1 MLMAPRA
8 GITPFFKTIALKNER
23 KSVEAG
29 RPIYEDVEVVDIR
42 FSGSKDVYTF
52 PTQQIS
58 HWETDEETQEQRQ
71 LTYAERWPKQ
81 YQQFKAK
88 MQQTKSGTPLDYIP
102 FLTDAKRAEL
112 RALAIYTVEALAEL
126 DGQPLKNLGI
136 GGRELKNKAV
146 EYLANS
152 NHDGV
157 IMRQQQQIDEL
168 LVRIKSMEDEN
179 KLLASMGPND
189 PPPKPPVSEPVPTP
203 EEEPDENEEA
213 EDEDDGVGRN
223 ELPPQAAAGE
233 FASMNRNQLLGFIS
247 ERTGAKPVGNPS
259 MRTLVRMAE
268 ATSAR

>member
-1 MLMAPRA
+1 MALMAQRA

-23 KSVEAG
+23 KSVDAG
-29 RPIYEDVEVVDIR
+29 RPIYDDVEVVDIR

-58 HWETDEETQEQRQ
+58 HWENDEETGEQRQ

-88 MQQTKSGTPLDYIP
+88 MNQTKSGTPLDYIP

-136 GGRELKNKAV
+136 GGRELKNKAI
-146 EYLANS
+146 EYLANA

-168 LVRIKSMEDEN
+168 LVRIKSMEEERN
-179 KLLASMGPND
+179 VQASMGPGEV
-189 PPPKPPVSEPVPTP
+189 PPRPPEPEPVPTP
-203 EEEPDENEEA
+203 EEEPDE
-213 EDEDDGVGRN
+213 DDSDDSDGVGRN
-223 ELPPQAAAGE
+223 ELPPQAASGE

-247 ERTGAKPVGNPS
+247 ERTGAMPVGNPS
-259 MRTLVRMAE
+259 MRTLIKMAE
-268 ATSAR
+268 ATSAK